1 MRMSVKLW
9 VVFSVAAILMFLE
22 VALSIA
28 VAS

>member
-1 MRMSVKLW
+1 MAVKLW

-22 VALSIA
+22 MALSIA

>member
-1 MRMSVKLW
+1 MVVKLW

-22 VALSIA
+22 MALSIA